1 VRRLSAADVR
11 RDMSAPTSPLL
22 TVSIG
27 VADLDAV
34 TLPAFELFYAAAD
47 QALYAA
53 KAAGRDCVR
62 VAPPESSAALELA
75 PP

>member
-1 VRRLSAADVR
+1 
-11 RDMSAPTSPLL
+11 
-22 TVSIG
+22 

-34 TLPAFELFYAAAD
+34 TLPAFDAFYAAAD

-53 KAAGRDCVR
+53 KAAGRDCAR
-62 VAPPESSAALELA
+62 VAPTTTDASFQIA